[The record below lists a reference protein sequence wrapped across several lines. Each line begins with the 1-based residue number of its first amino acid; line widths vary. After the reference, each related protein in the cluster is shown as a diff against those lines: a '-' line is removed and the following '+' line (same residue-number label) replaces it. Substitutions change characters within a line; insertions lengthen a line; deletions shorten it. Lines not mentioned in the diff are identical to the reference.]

1 MSEVQTNVNPLGGG
15 RTDWQAAEGICHP
28 RNYFYGHQFPV

>member
-1 MSEVQTNVNPLGGG
+1 MSEVQTNVNPLGG